1 VRACSGCKC
10 NPAAGLAELGYKPSR
25 PIKPESVLNSSVT
38 ISFSRRPMSFIVRI
52 FSNHAVLE
60 GKNGQAKSR
69 KKP

>member
-1 VRACSGCKC
+1 MRACSGCKC
-10 NPAAGLAELGYKPSR
+10 NPAVGLAELGYKPSR
-25 PIKPESVLNSSVT
+25 PIKPGSFLNSSVT
-38 ISFSRRPMSFIVRI
+38 ISFSRRDVRI